1 MGNVQFV
8 LGGAPVTKGKQASI
22 KDNLYMHVNY
32 DCLQKT
38 QIPADKPAAGSFQ
51 DMDEA
56 EHQKLMNDYDRYHQA
71 NLSAP
76 NPMFAEAMKL
86 HRLSLDFSQ
95 REHEGVTPL
104 LEVIKPIQNLSLLA
118 DLSHQL
124 SDWIRNGFPLP
135 LTIDVEPDW

>member
-1 MGNVQFV
+1 MENVQFV

-32 DCLQKT
+32 DWLQKA

-56 EHQKLMNDYDRYHQA
+56 VHQKLMNDFDRYHQGK
-71 NLSAP
+71 LSAP

-86 HRLSLDFSQ
+86 HRLALDFSQ
-95 REHEGVTPL
+95 REREGL
-104 LEVIKPIQNLSLLA
+104 RRYWKLSSQFKNFRFSL
-118 DLSHQL
+118 
-124 SDWIRNGFPLP
+124 I
-135 LTIDVEPDW
+135 